1 MIVISNAH
9 TAHSNLKL
17 LRALTNQDKQVLMK
31 KIILMTVA
39 FIAVICGA
47 GIFYLNSQ
55 IESLLAQHLP
65 EIKKTITKAVGA
77 PVRLDTVSAS
87 ILPSPSIEI
96 KGFHIL
102 DTATKKSAL
111 GINKVSL
118 KVSLLP
124 LLSKRIS
131 VTTLELHSPRISAR
145 KTSTEGVVIKG
156 LPVGNATESNAP
168 STRQGNPSEQ
178 QETTS
183 LPFAIGIEN
192 ISVSDGSFTFTDEA
206 TKQVITVSELEVA
219 ASVALEPSEV
229 TLPTLKVSCSINK
242 NIPVKISI
250 TDAVL
255 NPATGMV
262 RVPQATLTHSSGDIS
277 LTADIKGN
285 SKGGNAS
292 LKSTGLQ
299 IAKLFESA
307 RAINPAVPDLNV
319 AGALG
324 INIKLVLDA
333 SGLPTTD
340 GSVTLQNV
348 SAAPDKNTDISSLSG
363 DIKLSG
369 PVTNILVNANALRLN
384 YNKSPIKLN
393 GTFRASPQ
401 TFNIEALNVEAFKGT
416 TQLVSNVSL
425 GDQMVIAASPT
436 INNISLEDLFG
447 AVKPSI
453 NGLIQGTLKTFQG
466 EFSGIRSNDP
476 AKTISGKA
484 SVLIGEGAIKDY
496 NLAQQVLQS
505 VEGLPFLSGT
515 LRSKVPP
522 EFEAIVTNPDTGI
535 REFRSKVSLNQGAA
549 NFSELYLE
557 SDIFSITS
565 KGTYKPSGEVHLPAT
580 IRFNAPFSRAI
591 TERVVEL
598 KALLDSSDRLEL
610 PIVIHGTLPKV
621 VAAPDIPVI
630 IRKATVGG
638 VRQAVTGALK
648 GGKGVGKA
656 LGGLMGF

>member
-1 MIVISNAH
+1 
-9 TAHSNLKL
+9 
-17 LRALTNQDKQVLMK
+17 MK
-31 KIILMTVA
+31 KAILIAVA

-47 GIFYLNSQ
+47 GVFYLNSQ

-65 EIKKTITKAVGA
+65 EIKKTITKTVGA
-77 PVRLDTVSAS
+77 PVRLDKVSAS

-102 DTATKKSAL
+102 DAATKRPAL
-111 GINKVSL
+111 GIEKVSL

-131 VTTLELHSPRISAR
+131 VTTLELHSPRISAT

-156 LPVGNATESNAP
+156 LPVGNAQESKAP
-168 STRQGNPSEQ
+168 STKQRPPSEQ

-206 TKQVITVSELEVA
+206 TKQVITVSELKIA
-219 ASVALEPSEV
+219 ASIALEPSEV
-229 TLPTLKVSCSINK
+229 TLPTLKASCSINK
-242 NIPVKISI
+242 NIPLKVSI
-250 TDAVL
+250 TNAVV
-255 NPATGMV
+255 NPATGMI
-262 RVPQATLTHSSGDIS
+262 RLPQATLTHSSGNIS
-277 LTADIKGN
+277 LTADIKGT
-285 SKGGNAS
+285 SKGGNAT
-292 LKSTGLQ
+292 LKSSGLK
-299 IAKLFESA
+299 ITKLLESA

-324 INIKLVLDA
+324 VNMNVVLDA

-340 GSVTLQNV
+340 GSITLQNV
-348 SAAPDKNTDISSLSG
+348 SAAPDKNTEISSLSG
-363 DIKLSG
+363 DIKISG
-369 PVTNILVNANALRLN
+369 PVTNILVKADALQLN

-393 GTFRASPQ
+393 GTLRASPQ
-401 TFNIEALNVEAFKGT
+401 TLKIEALNVDAFGGT
-416 TQLVSNVSL
+416 TRLVSNVSL
-425 GDQMVIAASPT
+425 GEQMVIAASPK
-436 INNISLEDLFG
+436 INDISLGDLFG
-447 AVKPSI
+447 AVKPSL
-453 NGLIQGTLKTFQG
+453 NGFIQGTLKTFQG
-466 EFSGIRSNDP
+466 EFSGIKSNDP
-476 AKTISGKA
+476 AKTISGTA
-484 SVLIGEGAIKDY
+484 SVLIGEGALKDY

-522 EFEAIVTNPDTGI
+522 EFEAVVAKPDTGI
-535 REFRSKVSLNQGAA
+535 REFRSKLSLNQGAA

-565 KGTYKPSGEVHLPAT
+565 KGTYKPSGEVHLPAI
-580 IRFNAPFSRAI
+580 IRFNPPFSRAI

-598 KALLDSSDRLEL
+598 KALLDSSGRLEL